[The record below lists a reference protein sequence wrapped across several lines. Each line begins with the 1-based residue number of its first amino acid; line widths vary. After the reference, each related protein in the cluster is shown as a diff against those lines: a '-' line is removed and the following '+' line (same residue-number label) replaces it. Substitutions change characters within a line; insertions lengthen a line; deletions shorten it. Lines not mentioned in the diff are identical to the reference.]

1 MKKVN
6 PLLGG
11 WELKHKQIIHIGQMI
26 EKDVADSG
34 IEISRICNFMKCT
47 EEEVKQMYQ
56 SKSLDTDILLKWSK
70 LLEYDFF
77 RVYTQHLI
85 LYAPV
90 SAPNETIKGLP
101 SSACNDGK
109 TTLPQFRKNIYTKE
123 IIDFILEQV
132 STGEMTKTQVMEKYN
147 IPKTTLY
154 KWISKYKNL
163 SNI

>member
-1 MKKVN
+1 MNFKN
-6 PLLGG
+6 
-11 WELKHKQIIHIGQMI
+11 IHIGTLINQAVT
-26 EKDVADSG
+26 ESG
-34 IEISRICNFMKCT
+34 IAMSRICNFMKCE
-47 EEEVKQMYQ
+47 EEEVKQIYLQ
-56 SKSLDTDILLKWSK
+56 ENLSTDILLKWSK

-77 RVYTQHLI
+77 RIYSQHLI

-90 SAPNETIKGLP
+90 SADNENT
-101 SSACNDGK
+101 K
-109 TTLPQFRKNIYTKE
+109 TQKTNLPQFRKNIYTKE